1 MALFDYIA
9 AFHNQRRRQTTRG
22 QISPAAPLFPSGR
35 FATAGIYVSREAK
48 PKIRPRVYSGHHE
61 RAKCAWP
68 KGIEWMN

>member
-9 AFHNQRRRQTTRG
+9 AFHNQRRQTTRG

-35 FATAGIYVSREAK
+35 FAAAGIYVSREAK
-48 PKIRPRVYSGHHE
+48 PKIRPR
-61 RAKCAWP
+61 AKCAWP